1 MQSSEMKPFS
11 RLRAYFCP
19 IYRSE
24 FPKFIP
30 LFWLAF
36 FVGFNYCLLKSMK
49 DTLVVVGSDA
59 GAEVIPFLKVWGI
72 VPGAVIVTM
81 IYGWLSNRCPRDTV
95 FYSFIGTFLGFFFLF
110 AVVIYPMGDALH
122 LHSFADR
129 LQELLPQGLRG
140 FIVMIRYWSYSLY
153 YVMSELWSSVV
164 LSTLFWGLANE
175 VTSVKEAG
183 RFYALINTGL
193 NLSSVFAGEISYWMG
208 KHSLFVYP
216 FVKDKWHEVMMN
228 LTILI
233 VLAGLC
239 MIWLYRKVHFLTQHT
254 YNFSTAFS
262 SPDSSCEALPQV
274 EESVASVKAK
284 KKTKTK
290 AKSLFLYLIRSR
302 YLLGLAVIVLS
313 YNLVIHLFEVVWK
326 DQVSQ
331 IYSSHVEFNSY
342 MSRITT
348 LIGIV
353 SVCAALFLTG
363 QSIRK
368 WGWTVGALT
377 TPIVMLVTGVLFFG
391 AVFAVKRDIM
401 IFGGFF
407 NMAPLAIAA
416 WIGGMQNVFS
426 RAAKFTFF
434 DQTKEMAFIPLPN
447 DQKNFGK
454 AAIDGV
460 VSRIGKSGGSLVY
473 QGLLIIFSSVAASLN
488 VIAVVLL
495 LIMVV
500 WIAVVAFIGREYNI
514 KEAAAVAESSETD
527 PVASEVSINRTA
539 VENSSKEEVA
549 TL

>member
-24 FPKFIP
+24 FPKFFP

-81 IYGWLSNRCPRDTV
+81 IYGWLSSRCPRDTV
-95 FYSFIGTFLGFFFLF
+95 FYSFIGTFVGFFFLF
-110 AVVIYPMGDALH
+110 ATVIYPMGEALH
-122 LHSFADR
+122 LHSLADR
-129 LQELLPQGLRG
+129 LQELLPKGLRG
-140 FIVMIRYWSYSLY
+140 FIVMIRYWSYSIY
-153 YVMSELWSSVV
+153 YVMSELWSSVI

-175 VTSVKEAG
+175 VTNVKEAG

-193 NLSSVFAGEISYWMG
+193 NLSSIFAGEISYWMG
-208 KHSLFVYP
+208 KHTILVLP
-216 FVKDKWHEVMMN
+216 FAKDKWHEVMMN

-239 MIWLYRKVHFLTQHT
+239 MIWLYRRVHSLTLHN
-254 YNFSTAFS
+254 YNFTSVFSSGPSTA
-262 SPDSSCEALPQV
+262 PAQA
-274 EESVASVKAK
+274 EESVASVKSK

-290 AKSLFLYLIRSR
+290 AKSLFLHLIRSR
-302 YLLGLAVIVLS
+302 YLLGLAVVVLA

-331 IYSSHVEFNSY
+331 IYSSHVEFNGY

-353 SVCAALFLTG
+353 SVLAAIFLTG
-363 QSIRK
+363 QCIRK

-377 TPIVMLVTGVLFFG
+377 TPIVMLITGALFFG
-391 AVFAVKRDIM
+391 AIFAVKRDVM
-401 IFGGFF
+401 IFGGLF

-426 RAAKFTFF
+426 RATKFTFF
-434 DQTKEMAFIPLPN
+434 DQTKEMAFIPLPS
-447 DQKNFGK
+447 DEKNFGK

-460 VSRIGKSGGSLVY
+460 VSRIGKSGGSLIY
-473 QGLLIIFSSVAASLN
+473 QGLLIIFSSVAASVN

-495 LIMVV
+495 VIMVV
-500 WIAVVAFIGREYNI
+500 WIAVVALLGREYNI
-514 KEAAAVAESSETD
+514 KVADSIAGDSIAVAHTSAAVVEKSSGE
-527 PVASEVSINRTA
+527 ASH
-539 VENSSKEEVA
+539 SKEEVA

>member
-1 MQSSEMKPFS
+1 MQSLEVKPFS
-11 RLRAYFCP
+11 RLRAYLCP

-30 LFWLAF
+30 LFCLAF

-49 DTLVVVGSDA
+49 DALVVVGSDA

-81 IYGWLSNRCPRDTV
+81 IYGWLSSRCPRDTV
-95 FYSFIGTFLGFFFLF
+95 FYCFIGSFLGFFFLF
-110 AVVIYPMGDALH
+110 AAVIYPLGDSLH
-122 LHSFADR
+122 LHSLANK
-129 LQELLPQGLRG
+129 LQQWLPQGLRG

-153 YVMSELWSSVV
+153 YVMSELWSSVI

-193 NLSSVFAGEISYWMG
+193 NLSSIFAGEISYWMG
-208 KHSLFVYP
+208 KHTLFVFP
-216 FVKDKWHEVMMN
+216 FVKDRWHEVMLN

-233 VLAGLC
+233 MLSGLS
-239 MIWLYRKVHFLTQHT
+239 MIWLYRRVHLLTKDQ
-254 YNFSTAFS
+254 YNSISIEDIHVA
-262 SPDSSCEALPQV
+262 
-274 EESVASVKAK
+274 EESVASAKAK

-290 AKSLFLYLIRSR
+290 AKSLFLYLMRSR

-331 IYSSHVEFNSY
+331 IYSSRVEFNSY

-348 LIGIV
+348 LIGII
-353 SVCAALFLTG
+353 SVLAALFLTG
-363 QSIRK
+363 QSIRR
-368 WGWTVGALT
+368 WGWRVGALT
-377 TPIVMLVTGVLFFG
+377 TPIVMLVSGILFFG
-391 AVFAVKRDIM
+391 AIFAVKRDIM
-401 IFGGFF
+401 IFGGLF
-407 NMAPLAIAA
+407 NMAPMVIVA
-416 WIGGMQNVFS
+416 WIGGIQNVLS
-426 RAAKFTFF
+426 RSAKFTFF

-447 DQKNFGK
+447 DEKIFGK

-460 VSRIGKSGGSLVY
+460 VSRIGKSGGSLIY
-473 QGLLIIFSSVAASLN
+473 QGLLMIFTSVAASIN

-495 LIMVV
+495 TIMVL
-500 WIAVVAFIGREYNI
+500 WITVVALIGREYNI
-514 KEAAAVAESSETD
+514 RAASSLTEDTASS
-527 PVASEVSINRTA
+527 PLTRVASGESLEGTPPD
-539 VENSSKEEVA
+539 KEEVA
-549 TL
+549 VL